1 MLQSHN
7 PAVVLVADRTL
18 SGDYAVL
25 FEGIFATM
33 QTTQVPELAMN
44 WLVSPPVAIDSQ
56 NRALIAPLGLRRLE
70 SALLS
75 QTNLTQQ
82 DVVCTT
88 PEALSSVVGPGTRIV
103 AISSSDPLGLGM
115 SNTTTAQF
123 CRGELYTRFW
133 LDRMMSE
140 INSAKKKFHF
150 KIVSGGAGAWQ
161 YIHHPQEAQRHGI
174 DVIMDGYFERLG
186 PSLFKKLLENQES
199 PAVVRETQT
208 AIDQVSPIRGPSLLG
223 VVETSRGCGKGCQ
236 FCTMS
241 QLKMAH
247 LPEDTI
253 LADLEA
259 NIRGGITAVVSGSED
274 FFRYGGEGYAPDFN
288 RLQQLL
294 TRMQE
299 LRGLSFMQI
308 DHANISSV
316 LQLSLDQLR
325 EARRLLT
332 WSQPCEYLWVNMGI
346 ESANGHLVH
355 ANGKGKIAP
364 YDPSNWEEMV
374 LEASNRMSQAG
385 FFPVFSVILGLPG
398 ETPDDISRTHQLVKK
413 LSRQRAVV
421 FPIFHEPVR
430 TDPARYGN
438 PFRLSVMRPDHLELY
453 ITCYEINFR
462 WVPKLYWDNQR
473 AGGVPYWKRALIQM
487 LGKTEVLSWR
497 RNFARTR
504 RLISDRLKNR

>member
-1 MLQSHN
+1 
-7 PAVVLVADRTL
+7 
-18 SGDYAVL
+18 
-25 FEGIFATM
+25 
-33 QTTQVPELAMN
+33 
-44 WLVSPPVAIDSQ
+44 
-56 NRALIAPLGLRRLE
+56 
-70 SALLS
+70 
-75 QTNLTQQ
+75 
-82 DVVCTT
+82 
-88 PEALSSVVGPGTRIV
+88 
-103 AISSSDPLGLGM
+103 
-115 SNTTTAQF
+115 
-123 CRGELYTRFW
+123 
-133 LDRMMSE
+133 MMSE
-140 INSAKKKFHF
+140 INSAKQKFHF
-150 KIVSGGAGAWQ
+150 KVVSGGAGAWQ

-199 PAVVRETQT
+199 PEVVRETQT

-316 LQLSLDQLR
+316 LQLSLEQLR

-438 PFRLSVMRPDHLELY
+438 PFRLNVMRPDHLELY